1 MYDPIF
7 EVAKDTTQTIV
18 TMSTEVGNLEIH
30 YSYDNSFPDQYYPV
44 YTSPLTIPKDV
55 STLKV
60 ITYRDNKPIGR
71 MIIMPIAELKKRAA
85 RK

>member
-1 MYDPIF
+1 M
-7 EVAKDTTQTIV
+7 V
-18 TMSTEVGNLEIH
+18 TLSTEINDLEIH

-55 STLKV
+55 TTLKV
-60 ITYRDNKPIGR
+60 ITYRGNKPTGR